1 MGAGLDSLKAALQ
14 VAHEILDRAERGGVN
29 VSLGK
34 FDLHSADD
42 AVIKA
47 RTGVHYFD
55 TTKFDAIIEAGLFE
69 TKNVIAQGEEA
80 MHDLWLRRVGLMFT
94 LPVILWVAISLYVW
108 IRRRERNGSR
118 NS

>member
-1 MGAGLDSLKAALQ
+1 VLFRS
-14 VAHEILDRAERGGVN
+14 HEILDRAERGGVN
-29 VSLGK
+29 VALGK

-55 TTKFDAIIEAGLFE
+55 TTKFNAIIQTGLVE
-69 TKNVIAQGEEA
+69 TRNVMAVGEEA

-94 LPVILWVAISLYVW
+94 VPVILWVAIALYLR
-108 IRRRERNGSR
+108 IRRTEREQAS